1 MGLLRDLTG
10 QEFGRLTVIERAGS
24 KSGHALWLC
33 RCNCGNTTK
42 VFSGDLIKKSTR
54 SCGCLKSEWLKT
66 DKNHQ
71 RKAGK
76 ARGAQLLKHGG
87 SGTKLYNV
95 WKSMHQRCSN
105 SNDKYYHDYGGR
117 GIKVCEH
124 WNDFSTFK
132 EWALNNGYD
141 LSAPYG
147 KCTID
152 RIDNSKGYYP
162 ENCRWVDMKIQ
173 ANNRRKKDA

>member
-42 VFSGDLIKKSTR
+42 VFSGDLIKKKTK
-54 SCGCLKSEWLKT
+54 SCGCLKSEWLAK
-66 DKNHQ
+66 DINHQ
-71 RKAGK
+71 REAGK
-76 ARGAQLLKHGG
+76 ARGAQLLKHGD
-87 SGTKLYNV
+87 SGTRLYTI
-95 WKSMHQRCSN
+95 WKSMNNRCNN
-105 SNDKYYHDYGGR
+105 SNDRYYHDYGGR
-117 GIKVCEH
+117 GIKVCEQ

-132 EWALNNGYD
+132 EWALNNDYD
-141 LSAPYG
+141 SSAPYG

-152 RIDNSKGYYP
+152 RIDNNKGYYP